1 MGTENRNRQSQDNH
15 QRKINKYHIPKT
27 GDGGKERKRQN
38 TKLQTERMKKT
49 GKRETKSV

>member
-27 GDGGKERKRQN
+27 GDGGKREKETEHKATNRENEKDRKERD
-38 TKLQTERMKKT
+38 
-49 GKRETKSV
+49 